1 MRKNDQGRA
10 PIDPGRPARHIP
22 AMASPNQQQLAA
34 AASLDTAIGFALPA
48 RHARGRLVRLG
59 PVLEEIL
66 SAHDYPAPVAR
77 VLGEALVLTALLGAT
92 LKDAGGQLTLQAQTE
107 SGIVDLLVADYRG
120 GELRGYVRFDRERL
134 ARAAGRQPSLDA
146 LFGKGY
152 LAITFDQAVSNE
164 RYQGIVPLE
173 GDSLAEAAE
182 HFFCQSEQI
191 PSLVR
196 IAVDDSGRIAGGI
209 LLQHLPE
216 GEEGRERLH
225 TRLDHPEWDHVRI
238 LGETVR
244 AGELTDPALPLEDL
258 LWRLFHDE
266 EEVRLLSADA
276 AGPRLPLQRGAYP
289 LGPRPIRARRAGRN
303 GRRGGQYRRR
313 LRILLAEF
321 SSFETATW
329 TREGCV
335 HCGRRNIAALFRET
349 GSRRLLP
356 PSGVVMRRLSSLA
369 GRCRRRLWSCSR
381 PGRASPS
388 RAARDRC

>member
-1 MRKNDQGRA
+1 
-10 PIDPGRPARHIP
+10 
-22 AMASPNQQQLAA
+22 MASPNQQPIAA
-34 AASLDTAIGFALPA
+34 AASLDSAIGFALPR

-59 PVLEEIL
+59 PVLEEVL
-66 SAHDYPAPVAR
+66 SAHAYPAPVAR

-107 SGIVDLLVADYRG
+107 NGIVDLFVADYRG
-120 GELRGYVRFDRERL
+120 GELRGYVRFDAERL
-134 ARAAGRQPSLDA
+134 AGEPGIHPSLSA

-173 GDSLAEAAE
+173 GESLAEAAE
-182 HFFCQSEQI
+182 HFFSQSEQI

-196 IAVDDSGRIAGGI
+196 IAVGDSGRIAGGI

-238 LGETVR
+238 LGETIR

-266 EEVRLLSADA
+266 EEVRLLSTTPLVRGCRCSVEHVRSVLARFTAEERAEMADD
-276 AGPRLPLQRGAYP
+276 
-289 LGPRPIRARRAGRN
+289 
-303 GRRGGQYRRR
+303 
-313 LRILLAEF
+313 
-321 SSFETATW
+321 
-329 TREGCV
+329 
-335 HCGRRNIAALFRET
+335 
-349 GSRRLLP
+349 
-356 PSGVVMRRLSSLA
+356 SGVIGVD
-369 GRCRRRLWSCSR
+369 CEFCSR
-381 PGRASPS
+381 VFPVTLGELDS
-388 RAARDRC
+388 